1 MKKVI
6 YFCLSMF
13 ATSNVAAIGGVGDV
27 VTDPTSYPYYA
38 EQIKIAQEAY
48 ANAKEHLQTA
58 LEAKDIADKTR
69 SNLEGTYRRAQQALS
84 DFKSMR
90 EQLENDPARFAVKM
104 IEDRRDLSDVK
115 NDTARKVQSVFDPV
129 KSSMDDINELAGNDA
144 SGNEWSSDWIS
155 VKAAQKKVVQ
165 EELQRAIVDAEVAES
180 LTASQLKNIE
190 DLASKAN
197 SAVTQKD
204 ATDVTNALLLQMID
218 QNQQLIK
225 LVANISRNLAMTELT
240 NKTWVKDDPLAEAD
254 ESLDKKTSKGKPRT
268 SLDGILDK
276 MKEYGYE

>member
-6 YFCLSMF
+6 YFCVSMF

-27 VTDPTSYPYYA
+27 VSDPTSYTYYA
-38 EQIKIAQEAY
+38 EQIKTAQEAY